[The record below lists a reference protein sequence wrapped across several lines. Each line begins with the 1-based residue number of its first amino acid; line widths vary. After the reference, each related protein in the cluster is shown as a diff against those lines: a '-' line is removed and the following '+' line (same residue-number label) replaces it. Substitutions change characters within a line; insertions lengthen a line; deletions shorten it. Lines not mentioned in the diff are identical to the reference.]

1 MLRGTV
7 AFITAALGAVL
18 LALFEPA
25 LAASNAERL
34 PLIALLA
41 AGFRSLGWL
50 KSFVGVRRAG
60 RA

>member
-1 MLRGTV
+1 MLRWTT
-7 AFITAALGAVL
+7 ALITAALGAIV

-41 AGFRSLGWL
+41 ACFRSPVWL
-50 KSFVGVRRAG
+50 TSLLGVRRAG